1 MSAIIETPKAD
12 LYRFGW
18 RDVTTTMPDGTVRT
32 KRVALTLKDCLHP
45 LEGDHI
51 VHGSDHPAIIRY
63 LVTVLENHLYDKDAG
78 ALVTDDMGVYWDD
91 PELDHHSPDIGVFF
105 GVRDRD
111 RYRPSFKVAAEELKP
126 TVIIE
131 VVSHNVRVN
140 DVETKVDHY
149 HRLEI
154 PYYIIVDQK
163 TEGGRRTLVGYR
175 YSPTGYAPLPT
186 DNRGRI
192 WIEPLNV
199 WIEAKGRSVVCYD
212 GATNEPLPGPNEIPR
227 IIEREAARVE
237 MERVRAEKEKTRA
250 DEERINAEQEKTRAD
265 AAEAR
270 IRELEA
276 KLAANS

>member
-12 LYRFGW
+12 LYRYGW
-18 RDVTTTMPDGTVRT
+18 RDVTTTMPDGAVRT
-32 KRVALTLKDCLHP
+32 RRVDLTLKDCLHP

-51 VHGSDHPAIIRY
+51 VHGSDHPEIIRY
-63 LVTVLENHLYDKDAG
+63 LVTVLRNHLYKDAG
-78 ALVTDDMGVYWDD
+78 VLVTDDLGVYWDD
-91 PELDHHSPDIGVFF
+91 PDLDHHSPDIGVFF
-105 GVRDRD
+105 GARDRD
-111 RYRPSFKVAAEELKP
+111 RYWPSFNVATEELKP

-163 TEGGRRTLVGYR
+163 IEGGRRTLIGYR
-175 YSPTGYAPLPT
+175 DTPTGYAALPT
-186 DNRGRI
+186 DEQGRI
-192 WIEPLNV
+192 WIEPLNL
-199 WIEAKGRSVVCYD
+199 WIEAKDHAVVCCD
-212 GATNEPLPGPNEIPR
+212 GATNKPLPGPNEIPR
-227 IIEREAARVE
+227 IIERV
-237 MERVRAEKEKTRA
+237 EKERF
-250 DEERINAEQEKTRAD
+250 RAEQEKTRAD